1 MAPNTAKFS
10 NAKLSTFC
18 CTVSLFDENLKW
30 DEAASRAHFQRVA
43 EAGVGLYVGGS
54 SPGEGYAMSADEIDR
69 LLRVAVEV
77 AGGKVPVR
85 AMGVEPRT
93 AEEMCAFLQRAAKTG
108 VDACQIYSLDVGH
121 GWKPG
126 TRELERYFRAA
137 LESVSIP
144 CIISSH
150 AFMGYN
156 APIEMLERLAKEYDH
171 LVGVN
176 LTTPDIMHLTEA
188 VARLR
193 PRLEIHV
200 GGPMHAITA
209 MAMGANGFLSSEAAI
224 APRLCQD
231 VIDHFAAGRYE
242 DSFRAYHAV
251 MALMTG
257 VSTMPGASVRRV
269 KAAMRL
275 LGRGGTYPRG
285 PYMPIEE
292 AELTALAKVL
302 RQIGEEHGRPELIP
316 G

>member
-1 MAPNTAKFS
+1 MD
-10 NAKLSTFC
+10 L
-18 CTVSLFDENLKW
+18 
-30 DEAASRAHFQRVA
+30 EAAEAHFGRVA
-43 EAGVGLYVGGS
+43 DAGVNLYVGGS
-54 SPGEGYAMSADEIDR
+54 SPGEGYSFSEQEMKD
-69 LLRVAVEV
+69 LLKVAVKA
-77 AGGKVPVR
+77 AGGKVAVR
-85 AMGVEPRT
+85 AMGVEPRH
-93 AEEMCAFLQRAAKTG
+93 AEQMVKFLKLAADTG

-126 TRELERYFRAA
+126 PRELERYFRAA
-137 LESVSIP
+137 LESVSLP

-156 APIEMLERLAKEYDH
+156 VPIEMLERLAREYEH
-171 LVGVN
+171 LIGVN

-188 VARLR
+188 VAKLR

-200 GGPMHAITA
+200 GGPMHAISA
-209 MAMGANGFLSSEAAI
+209 MAMGANGYLSSEAAI

-231 VIDHFAAGRYE
+231 VIDHFAAARYE
-242 DSFRAYHAV
+242 DAFKAYHAL

-275 LGRGGTYPRG
+275 LGFGGTYPRG
-285 PYMPIEE
+285 PYSPIEDT
-292 AELTALAKVL
+292 ELTALAKEL
-302 RQIGEEHGRPELIP
+302 RAVGERHGRPELIP

>member
-1 MAPNTAKFS
+1 MA
-10 NAKLSTFC
+10 LSTFC
-18 CTVSLFDENLKW
+18 CTVTLFDEQLRW
-30 DEAASRAHFQRVA
+30 DEASSRAHFTRVA
-43 EAGVGLYVGGS
+43 DAGVGLFVGGS
-54 SPGEGYAMSADEIDR
+54 SPGEGYAMSAAEIER
-69 LLRVAVEV
+69 LLRVAVET
-77 AGGKVPVR
+77 AGGRVPVR

-93 AEEMCAFLQRAAKTG
+93 AEEMRAFLKMAATTG

-126 TRELERYFRAA
+126 PRELEGYFRAA

-150 AFMGYN
+150 SFMGYN
-156 APIEMLERLAKEYDH
+156 VPIGMLERLAKEYDH
-171 LVGVN
+171 LIGVN
-176 LTTPDIMHLTEA
+176 LTTPDILHLTEA
-188 VARLR
+188 VARLC

-209 MAMGANGFLSSEAAI
+209 LAMGANGYLSSEAAI
-224 APRLCQD
+224 APKLCQD
-231 VIDHFAAGRYE
+231 VISHFAAGRLE
-242 DSFRAYHAV
+242 ESFKAYHAV
-251 MALMTG
+251 MALMLG

-292 AELTALAKVL
+292 AELAALAKEL
-302 RQIGEEHGRPELIP
+302 RAIGERHGRPELIP